1 MWKYIATPVIGAI
14 IGYVTN
20 WIAVKML
27 FRPRQEIRIF
37 GKRLPFTPGVIP
49 RGQGRLARAVG
60 EVVETQLLTPEF
72 MGEKLLSKESEEEF
86 KCHVQDWVNAQK
98 NSEESLRLTVTNIVT
113 EEKVDDFIASVEE
126 NLTDFLSEKVIEME
140 PGKLI
145 VDKVMKEAQSRLAE
159 SMFGMMLG
167 GSFLEKIGTQVQ
179 EGIDSYIAE
188 NARGYIEKEVMAESL
203 KLQEKPMSEVA
214 DILEQKGIYDPEFL
228 WGLYKRI
235 IEDKLGKLLSSL
247 KLSAV
252 VEERINAMKVEEV
265 EELVLSIMNKELGA
279 IVNLGAVIGL
289 ILGFI
294 NVVIFM
300 I

>member
-126 NLTDFLSEKVIEME
+126 DLTDFLSEKVIEME

-235 IEDKLGKLLSSL
+235 IEEKLGKLLSSL

-279 IVNLGAVIGL
+279 IVNLGAFIGL
-289 ILGFI
+289 ILGLI

>member
-1 MWKYIATPVIGAI
+1 MWKYIATPVIVAI

-126 NLTDFLSEKVIEME
+126 DLTDFLSEKVIEME

-235 IEDKLGKLLSSL
+235 IEEKLGKLLSSL

-289 ILGFI
+289 ILGLI

>member
-1 MWKYIATPVIGAI
+1 M
-14 IGYVTN
+14 
-20 WIAVKML
+20 
-27 FRPRQEIRIF
+27 Q
-37 GKRLPFTPGVIP
+37 
-49 RGQGRLARAVG
+49 
-60 EVVETQLLTPEF
+60 
-72 MGEKLLSKESEEEF
+72 
-86 KCHVQDWVNAQK
+86 
-98 NSEESLRLTVTNIVT
+98 
-113 EEKVDDFIASVEE
+113 
-126 NLTDFLSEKVIEME
+126 
-140 PGKLI
+140 
-145 VDKVMKEAQSRLAE
+145 EAQNKLSE

-235 IEDKLGKLLSSL
+235 IEEKLGKLLSSL